1 MKICIVTT
9 MFPKFLGDYYGS
21 FIFDEVKALA
31 DQGFEIHVVTQ
42 HNHGIPYEEIM
53 EGIHIHRFRWIEPK
67 QFRALVHF
75 HGLMDTFRMV
85 TYVISLF
92 FNLIKI
98 IRKYK
103 IQIIHA
109 HSVIPTGFM
118 ASIVSKIMH
127 KPLFITAHGMDIN
140 NFENS
145 RIFNYF
151 ISYSLNSSF
160 RSIAVSEDLAKK
172 MRLMV
177 NDNNKI
183 VVIRNAVD
191 TDRFNPTKNTIIR
204 EKFNIKD
211 EDILLLFV
219 GYLDEFK
226 GIFELVNA
234 FSQLNAGNKN
244 VKLMVVGVGPKKEDL
259 LKILTKMG
267 IENQVIFT
275 GMIEHHK
282 IHKYYQSADIFVL
295 PSYTEGGGPP
305 LVVMEAMACGL
316 PIIVTNV
323 GGMSEGIEEDVNG
336 FIVPPKN
343 VKELNKK
350 LNILIENEDLR
361 KKFGN
366 NSFKII
372 GEYSTIL
379 GKKTE
384 NLINLYGNQIK
395 NR

>member
-1 MKICIVTT
+1 

-31 DQGFEIHVVTQ
+31 DHGFEVHVVTQ

-53 EGIHIHRFRWIEPK
+53 EGIHIHRFRWLEPK
-67 QFRALVHF
+67 KFRALVHF
-75 HGLMDTFRMV
+75 HGLMDTFRMI

-92 FNLIKI
+92 FNLIRI
-98 IRKYK
+98 MRRYK

-127 KPLFITAHGMDIN
+127 KPLFITVHGMDIN

-151 ISYSLNSSF
+151 IASSLNSSF
-160 RSIAVSEDLAKK
+160 KSIAVSEDLGKK

-177 NDNNKI
+177 NDKNKI
-183 VVIRNAVD
+183 MVIRNAVD
-191 TDRFNPTKNTIIR
+191 TDRFNPTRNTGIR

-211 EDILLLFV
+211 EDILILFV

-226 GIFELVNA
+226 GIFELVNV
-234 FSQLNAGNKN
+234 FSQINAANKN
-244 VKLMVVGVGPKKEDL
+244 VKLMMVGPGPKKEDL
-259 LKILTKMG
+259 LKILTEMG
-267 IENQVIFT
+267 IKNDVIFT
-275 GMIEHHK
+275 GMVEHHT
-282 IHKYYQSADIFVL
+282 IHRYYQAADIFVL

-323 GGMSEGIEEDVNG
+323 GGMSEGIEDGVNG
-336 FIVPPKN
+336 FIVSPKN
-343 VKELNKK
+343 VEELTKK
-350 LNILIENEDLR
+350 LDFLIENEDLR

-366 NSFKII
+366 NSLKKI
-372 GEYSTIL
+372 GEYSTIF

-384 NLINLYGNQIK
+384 KLINLYESQIK
-395 NR
+395 SR